1 MDNLTRCTSVSANT
15 LTEIKVAT
23 REILQINTD
32 YANLL
37 NLKSICQIS
46 VCKDTLNKSFERCM
60 YNLETQEL
68 RNLETAM
75 PFKLRN
81 NLETAE
87 PFKLKNN

>member
-1 MDNLTRCTSVSANT
+1 MDNLTRCTSVNANT

-32 YANLL
+32 YAKLL

-46 VCKDTLNKSFERCM
+46 VSKDTLNKSFGRCM

-68 RNLETAM
+68 RNIETAQ

-81 NLETAE
+81 NL
-87 PFKLKNN
+87 KLRNSAAIQT